1 MNLFNKLDDLVLG
14 GVAGQELVDVR
25 HQVDANGACKGI
37 AILHIAQNED
47 DFVFLILSQLHCNT
61 FGLEETDARMQVRRK
76 RAIFMAKARLGV
88 RVDLATF
95 GDNTRH
101 PFIFSC
107 VGLLSMSHSIG
118 LSVYIFYP

>member
-14 GVAGQELVDVR
+14 GVAGQELVNVR

-47 DFVFLILSQLHCNT
+47 DFVFLILSQLCCNT

>member
-1 MNLFNKLDDLVLG
+1 MSVTKSMQM
-14 GVAGQELVDVR
+14 AHVR
-25 HQVDANGACKGI
+25 ALPSFT
-37 AILHIAQNED
+37 LHNED
-47 DFVFLILSQLHCNT
+47 DFVLSQLCCNT

-118 LSVYIFYP
+118 HSVYIFYP